1 LFGDKKFER
10 VDSCQ
15 AAGVRKGEGD
25 RGGISGIKH
34 KVNQLNGT
42 GSTRERMKM
51 QAEEA
56 EEDADGA
63 V

>member
-1 LFGDKKFER
+1 